1 MNNHSQNNPVL
12 FSHKNRQKKTNPIA
26 RESRKIQHLE
36 ILNTCP
42 DYVRFLQDF
51 KQEVLT
57 QKTRTVR
64 LLGKK
69 ASAQIIH
76 TLLGYEVQASYK
88 RIQCP
93 DLVTARYIRLFS
105 ELGFHSIPL
114 PYDPTLTARLIPK
127 FESTI
132 ESITQKIRELF
143 PGNHA
148 LQRYVMRK
156 VFAIIRTHISSQ

>member
-1 MNNHSQNNPVL
+1 MDL
-12 FSHKNRQKKTNPIA
+12 K
-26 RESRKIQHLE
+26 KIQHME
-36 ILNTCP
+36 ILNSCT
-42 DYVRFLQDF
+42 DYLQFLNDF
-51 KQEVLT
+51 KQEVLSH
-57 QKTRTVR
+57 KTRTIR

-69 ASAQIIH
+69 TPAQIIH

-132 ESITQKIRELF
+132 DNLIGHIRELF
-143 PGNHA
+143 PENRS
-148 LQRYVMRK
+148 LQNYVIRK
-156 VFAIIRTHISSQ
+156 IFAIIRTQVSSC

>member
-1 MNNHSQNNPVL
+1 MKDRSRNKPAL
-12 FSHKNRQKKTNPIA
+12 FAHTNQKTKKDPA
-26 RESRKIQHLE
+26 PREYQKVQHME
-36 ILNTCP
+36 ILTGCT
-42 DYVRFLQDF
+42 DYLQFLEDF

-57 QKTRTVR
+57 QKTRTIR

-69 ASAQIIH
+69 TSAQIIH

-127 FESTI
+127 FESAIDSLTEQI
-132 ESITQKIRELF
+132 RKRFPESRS
-143 PGNHA
+143 
-148 LQRYVMRK
+148 LQNYVIRK
-156 VFAIIRTHISSQ
+156 VFAIIRTQISSQ

>member
-1 MNNHSQNNPVL
+1 MKDRSRNNPVL
-12 FSHKNRQKKTNPIA
+12 LALRNRKTKNTAIDKEYK
-26 RESRKIQHLE
+26 KIQHLE
-36 ILNTCP
+36 ILSTCP
-42 DYVRFLQDF
+42 DYVRFLEDF

-57 QKTRTVR
+57 QKTRTIR

-69 ASAQIIH
+69 TPAHIIH

-127 FESTI
+127 FESTLD
-132 ESITQKIRELF
+132 SITNKIRELF
-143 PGNHA
+143 PNNRS
-148 LQRYVMRK
+148 LQSYVIRK
-156 VFAIIRTHISSQ
+156 VFAIIRTQIGAR

>member
-1 MNNHSQNNPVL
+1 MKDLILNSAA
-12 FSHKNRQKKTNPIA
+12 SYAGKNKKRNKKPA
-26 RESRKIQHLE
+26 SADLKRIQHTE
-36 ILNTCP
+36 ILNGCTE
-42 DYVRFLQDF
+42 YLHFLEDF
-51 KQEVLT
+51 KQEVLPN
-57 QKTRTVR
+57 KTRTIR

-69 ASAQIIH
+69 TSAQIIH

-127 FESTI
+127 FESAI
-132 ESITQKIRELF
+132 DSLVRHIRERF
-143 PGNHA
+143 PENPS
-148 LQRYVMRK
+148 LQNYVIRK
-156 VFAIIRTHISSQ
+156 VFAIIRTQVSSR